1 MRACHSRSIYFVIY
15 FIVYINCTPTYVV
28 TNEAIKRYS
37 AHALLLPRLHTL
49 LLRKVIERSIPR
61 FIAGKSALYFRL
73 NRTRGLF
80 LSIYLI
86 LLLIL
91 TCSSRTRADCS
102 FDSIKTRIRKQTC
115 SSRTRADCS
124 RRCREV
130 IERIN
135 PRFKAL
141 QVRLICRRSAPPIPL

>member
-102 FDSIKTRIRKQTC
+102 
-115 SSRTRADCS
+115 

-141 QVRLICRRSAPPIPL
+141 QVCLVCRRSTPPIPL

>member
-80 LSIYLI
+80 LSLSPLAQNLR
-86 LLLIL
+86 LLVPRAHARIVPAVVAKL
-91 TCSSRTRADCS
+91 SSG
-102 FDSIKTRIRKQTC
+102 
-115 SSRTRADCS
+115 
-124 RRCREV
+124 
-130 IERIN
+130 
-135 PRFKAL
+135 
-141 QVRLICRRSAPPIPL
+141 